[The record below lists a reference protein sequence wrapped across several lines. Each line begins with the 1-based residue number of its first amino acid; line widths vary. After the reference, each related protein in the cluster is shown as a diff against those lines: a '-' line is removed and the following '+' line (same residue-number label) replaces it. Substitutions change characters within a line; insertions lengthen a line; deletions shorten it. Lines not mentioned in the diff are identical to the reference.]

1 MGVSGLNHSKID
13 GDDGE
18 LIGEKRNGP
27 AFHKD
32 MHADEGIQ
40 KAIMIKPQYCP
51 ILLGWPIRNPVLG
64 STRLS
69 GAQVKFT
76 FEGVEQDISCT
87 FVEVYG
93 ATNSTALS
101 MVIKY
106 TLDNQT
112 IESPHSVG
120 HEGSISQLL
129 FRPPSLLNRGLHNLT
144 ITVSTIPED
153 QTYILNY
160 FMTYS
165 DTAAASTQTSSN
177 GHQTHKVD
185 TGAIIG
191 WSIAAV
197 MALLAIVVFLLLR
210 NHGPRHKQKPRQLDN
225 IPYPTVTPT
234 VEFLTNKNEKAY
246 DLYQSPSKSK
256 SELEPEASSVSLPPV
271 PPPTPTTATL
281 ALGLDPGPLVLRPS
295 LPTTGHIAPASIASG
310 NSNGT
315 ALPCYTSRVGTLP
328 PIPDLPPPPVYS

>member
-1 MGVSGLNHSKID
+1 MLVEDTSPNITYTPPNEWKS
-13 GDDGE
+13 E
-18 LIGEKRNGP
+18 TSSN
-27 AFHKD
+27 F
-32 MHADEGIQ
+32 
-40 KAIMIKPQYCP
+40 
-51 ILLGWPIRNPVLG
+51 LGGTYR
-64 STRLS
+64 TTTFS
-69 GAQVKFT
+69 GAQIKFT
-76 FEGVEQDISCT
+76 FEGTSI
-87 FVEVYG
+87 EVYG
-93 ATNSTALS
+93 ATNSTASS
-101 MVIKY
+101 MVVKY

-112 IESPHSVG
+112 IENPLSRG
-120 HEGSISQLL
+120 DEGDLSQLL
-129 FRPPSLLNRGLHNLT
+129 FRPSSPLDRGLHSLT
-144 ITVSTIPED
+144 ITISTIPND

-160 FMTYS
+160 FVTS
-165 DTAAASTQTSSN
+165 ESTQTSSD

-197 MALLAIVVFLLLR
+197 MALLAIGVFLLLR
-210 NHGPRHKQKPRQLDN
+210 NHGRRRKQKQCQLDN
-225 IPYPTVTPT
+225 IPYPTVTP
-234 VEFLTNKNEKAY
+234 Y

-281 ALGLDPGPLVLRPS
+281 ALGLDPSPLILRPS
-295 LPTTGHIAPASIASG
+295 LPTTGHIVPASIASG